1 MKSVLECIKEEN
13 EWVSFLAYKTER
25 NQLSKREISS
35 LQSFIAEKGYLRDLD
50 FDYPVKKELTKMG
63 SSKKRIVY
71 SYKEDETWLLKF
83 IAYKLYR
90 YDDKIP
96 ESCYSFRRNRTAKT
110 ALIISGR
117 SKALMRDSF

>member
-1 MKSVLECIKEEN
+1 MKSILECIKEKD
-13 EWVSFLAYKTER
+13 EWDSFLIYKTER
-25 NQLSKREISS
+25 NQLSKRETAS

-71 SYKEDETWLLKF
+71 SYKEDETWILKF

-96 ESCYSFRRNRTAKT
+96 ETLEAFLADDTS
-110 ALIISGR
+110 ALLECII
-117 SKALMRDSF
+117 DPNEVV